1 LEFNNFKIQKKMKT
15 LYEASSTVSGG
26 RKGHVSTNDGKLE
39 LELSVPKGL
48 GGDGGTGTNPEQLFG
63 SAYAACFGGALLLVA
78 DKKKIKLGDDMS
90 VTANIEIGKTKDG
103 DLQLRATLDCY
114 LPGVDIET
122 GEELV
127 NEAHEVCPYS
137 RATRDNITVTLNL
150 LLDE

>member
-1 LEFNNFKIQKKMKT
+1 MKK
-15 LYEASSTVSGG
+15 LYEASSTAVGG
-26 RKGHVSTNDGKLE
+26 RKGQVSTEDGKLD

-48 GGDGGTGTNPEQLFG
+48 GGDGGKGTNPEQLFG
-63 SAYAACFGGALLLVA
+63 SAYAACFGGALQMVA
-78 DKKKIKLGDDMS
+78 ESKKVELGDDMS

-114 LPGVDIET
+114 LPGVDLET

-127 NEAHEVCPYS
+127 NKAHEVCPYS

-150 LLDE
+150 LLDEE

>member
-1 LEFNNFKIQKKMKT
+1 MKI
-15 LYEASSTVSGG
+15 LYEAASTATGG
-26 RKGHVSTNDGKLE
+26 RKGKVSTNDGKLN

-48 GGDGGTGTNPEQLFG
+48 GGDGGNGTNPEQLFG
-63 SAYAACFGGALLLVA
+63 SAYAACFGGALQLVA
-78 DKKKIKLGDDMS
+78 DKKGIDLGEDVS
-90 VTANIEIGKTKDG
+90 VTANIEIGKTTDG

-127 NEAHEVCPYS
+127 NNAHEICPYS

>member
-1 LEFNNFKIQKKMKT
+1 MKI
-15 LYEASSTVSGG
+15 LYEASSTAVGG
-26 RKGHVSTNDGKLE
+26 RKGQVSTEDGKLD

-48 GGDGGTGTNPEQLFG
+48 GGDGGKGTNPEQLFG
-63 SAYAACFGGALLLVA
+63 SAYAACFGGALQMIA
-78 DKKKIKLGDDMS
+78 ESKKVKLGDDMS

-114 LPGVDIET
+114 LPGVDLET

-127 NEAHEVCPYS
+127 NKAHEVCPYS

-150 LLDE
+150 LLDED